1 MKAIGVRRECRDGS
15 AKLPSAHVSKRSWL
29 VGFLQESS
37 LLVSDNAIDL
47 RNRQGESVDS
57 IVDLAVYGVSPWSEK
72 AKSKPTGCL
81 AGSAAINGMSVSFTL
96 ISCSRKDA
104 SLLG

>member
-1 MKAIGVRRECRDGS
+1 MQRSKCETSLSSREQE
-15 AKLPSAHVSKRSWL
+15 KLAV

-96 ISCSRKDA
+96 ISCSQKDA